1 MDMTAER
8 QHRRTHLFA
17 VRLWV
22 ERLAPDR
29 TEVRGRVQHVLSG
42 EARYFRTWQ
51 ELTSSFDVTLQEV
64 EGPYSLP
71 GDDMD
76 AQLKEGNEA

>member
-51 ELTSSFDVTLQEV
+51 ELTSFFDVTLQEV
-64 EGPYSLP
+64 EAPHSP
-71 GDDMD
+71 PRDDTIG
-76 AQLKEGNEA
+76 Q